1 MDFFGHQD
9 QARKR
14 TRQLIV
20 LFVLALFTLIFLTNL
35 LVAGFLWGNPDIF
48 PELGNKTIRDP
59 SLLDIFHYMSW
70 RSWLTISAIVC
81 GFVGLAYFYKAVKLS
96 GGGASIAETLGGR
109 LLHPDSD
116 DFYEKRLLNI
126 VEEMAIASGMPVP
139 QVYLLDDEIGI
150 NAFAAGFQP
159 SDAVIGVTKG
169 CLTKLSRLQMQGVIG
184 HEFSH
189 ILNGD
194 MRMNMRLIAILFGI
208 LCIGLL
214 GRIILNTGARHSIYS
229 RGRSQT
235 TIFSNSSSKKEGGVP
250 LFLIG
255 LGFMI
260 LGYSGVFFGKLIQ
273 AAVSRQ
279 REYLADASAVQFT
292 RDPQAI
298 AEALKVIG
306 YGGVGSAIGHSRREE
321 FSHAFFG
328 NAIYSHFSSR
338 FGFLSTH
345 PKLEE
350 RIRRIDKHW
359 DGEWVAPQTLKQ
371 AYDESPQL
379 APKSTLSTE
388 DLLTGVAAAVSAAI
402 DYPAPA
408 NSTSANSASD
418 STLDQLS
425 SGQPSSDQQLGDQET
440 NRIDVEAKLTAAAHD
455 PMNARA
461 LCYTLLLAPNT
472 SLVYDQQLDLIKQF
486 CGEGL
491 YQSVNQLIPLVVLL
505 DESKRL
511 PMIDKAIP
519 ALKLLSE
526 DQYTDFKQLLV
537 KLVQADGKIDL
548 FEWCLYRMIL
558 QYLNPTF
565 NKAKAVKARHGNA
578 KKILTDIETVLSFVA
593 NHGNE
598 TLEGAMESFAV
609 AANTGGFDDIQLQA
623 RTSSFKTF
631 NIALDTLTE
640 AFPHVKGRVMKA
652 LAAGIQVNGVEAA
665 ERELVQTIGAIL
677 ECPTPDLFD

>member
-14 TRQLIV
+14 TKLLV
-20 LFVLALFTLIFLTNL
+20 LLFALALFTLIFLTNL
-35 LVAGFLWGNPDIF
+35 LVAGLLWGNPEFF
-48 PELGNKTIRDP
+48 PEMGQTSIRNP

-70 RSWLTISAIVC
+70 KSWFIISAAVC
-81 GFVGLAYFYKAVKLS
+81 SFVGLAYLYKAVKLS
-96 GGGASIAETLGGR
+96 SGGASIAQSLGGR
-109 LLHPDSD
+109 LLHPDTD

-126 VEEMAIASGMPVP
+126 IEEMAIASGMPVP
-139 QVYLLDDEIGI
+139 QVYLLDEEIGI

-169 CLTKLSRLQMQGVIG
+169 CLTKLSRLQLQGVIG

-194 MRMNMRLIAILFGI
+194 MKMNMRLIAILFGI

-214 GRIILNTGARHSIYS
+214 GRIILESGARHSVYS
-229 RGRSQT
+229 RGRSSSR
-235 TIFSNSSSKKEGGVP
+235 IFSSSSNKKEGGVP
-250 LFLIG
+250 LFFIG

-306 YGGVGSAIGHSRREE
+306 YGGVGSAIGNSHREE

-328 NAIYSHFSSR
+328 NAIYNSFSNH

-359 DGEWVAPQTLKQ
+359 DGEWVQPQTLRQ

-379 APKSTLSTE
+379 APKAKISTE
-388 DLLTGVAAAVSAAI
+388 ELLTGVAAAMTAAI
-402 DYPAPA
+402 DYKDSSSSK
-408 NSTSANSASD
+408 NSNEQTDKSITESDNSDEGLNA
-418 STLDQLS
+418 
-425 SGQPSSDQQLGDQET
+425 
-440 NRIDVEAKLTAAAHD
+440 EAVLTAAAHD
-455 PMNARA
+455 PSNARA
-461 LCYTLLLAPNT
+461 LCYTLLLAPSS
-472 SLVYDQQLDLIKQF
+472 SLVHEQQLDIIQQY
-486 CGEGL
+486 CG
-491 YQSVNQLIPLVVLL
+491 ITLL
-505 DESKRL
+505 DQVKQLLPATLQLKDSKRL
-511 PMIDKAIP
+511 AVIDKAIP
-519 ALKLLSE
+519 ALKLLSA
-526 DQYTDFKQLLV
+526 DQYTEFKQLLI

-548 FEWCLYRMIL
+548 FEWCAYRMIL

-565 NKAKAVKARHGNA
+565 NKAKPIKAKHGDVKKLSNE
-578 KKILTDIETVLSFVA
+578 IETLLSFVA
-593 NHGNE
+593 NHGH
-598 TLEGAMESFAV
+598 TSLESALDSFNI
-609 AANTGGFDDIQLQA
+609 AAGIAGFENLSLQPK
-623 RTSSFKTF
+623 THSFKAF

-640 AFPHVKGRVMKA
+640 AYPHVKGRLMKA
-652 LAAGIQVNGVEAA
+652 LAACIRADGVKVS

-677 ECPTPDLFD
+677 ECPTPNLFN

>member
-14 TRQLIV
+14 TRQLV
-20 LFVLALFTLIFLTNL
+20 LLFALALLTLIFLTNL

-48 PELGNKTIRDP
+48 PALGNEAIKDP
-59 SLLDIFHYMSW
+59 SLLDIFHYISW
-70 RSWLTISAIVC
+70 QAWLIISASVC
-81 GFVGLAYFYKAVKLS
+81 GFVGLAYLYKSIKLS
-96 GGGASIAETLGGR
+96 GGGASIAESLGGR
-109 LLHPDSD
+109 LLQPDSE
-116 DFYEKRLLNI
+116 DFYERRLLNI

-139 QVYLLDDEIGI
+139 PVYLMDDEIGI

-169 CLTKLSRLQMQGVIG
+169 CLTKLSRLQLQGVIG

-208 LCIGLL
+208 LCIGLI
-214 GRIILNTGARHSIYS
+214 GRGIIELGARHSLATS
-229 RGRSQT
+229 GRR
-235 TIFSNSSSKKEGGVP
+235 SSSVFSSSSSNKKEGGVP
-250 LFLIG
+250 LFFIG

-306 YGGVGSAIGHSRREE
+306 YGGVGSSIGHSRREE

-328 NAIYSHFSSR
+328 NAIYSNFSSH

-350 RIRRIDKHW
+350 RIRRIDKNW
-359 DGEWVAPQTLKQ
+359 DGEWVEPQTLKQ

-379 APKSTLSTE
+379 APKNKIRPE
-388 DLLTGVAAAVSAAI
+388 ELLTGIAAAMSAAI
-402 DYPAPA
+402 EFEAP
-408 NSTSANSASD
+408 NNSAHA
-418 STLDQLS
+418 TPTENNAIQN
-425 SGQPSSDQQLGDQET
+425 T
-440 NRIDVEAKLTAAAHD
+440 INAEAELTTAAHD
-455 PMNARA
+455 PLGSRG
-461 LCYTLLLAPNT
+461 LCYALLLAPNS
-472 SLVYDQQLDLIKQF
+472 SLVHEQQLDLIKQY
-486 CGEGL
+486 CGDGL
-491 YQSVNQLIPLVVLL
+491 LQAVNQLIPLVALL

-511 PMIDKAIP
+511 PIIEKTIP
-519 ALKLLSE
+519 ALKLLSQ
-526 DQYTDFKQLLV
+526 DQYTEFKQLLI
-537 KLVQADGKIDL
+537 KLVHADGKIDL

-565 NKAKAVKARHGNA
+565 DKAKAINA
-578 KKILTDIETVLSFVA
+578 KYGNVKNLSSEIETVLSFVA
-593 NHGNE
+593 NHGHDS
-598 TLEGAMESFAV
+598 LEGALESFAS
-609 AANTGGFDDIQLQA
+609 AASTAGFEGLQLQA
-623 RTSSFKTF
+623 KTASFKSF
-631 NIALDTLTE
+631 NVALDTLTQ
-640 AFPHVKGRVMKA
+640 AFPHVKGRIMKA
-652 LAAGIQVNGVEAA
+652 LAACVRVNGVEVA
-665 ERELVQTIGAIL
+665 ERELVQTIAAIL
-677 ECPTPDLFD
+677 ECPTPNLFD

>member
-14 TRQLIV
+14 TRQLV
-20 LFVLALFTLIFLTNL
+20 LLFALALLTLIFLTNL

-48 PELGNKTIRDP
+48 PELGQKNIQDP
-59 SLLDIFHYMSW
+59 SLFDIFHYISW
-70 RSWLTISAIVC
+70 QVWLTISAVVC
-81 GFVGLAYFYKAVKLS
+81 GFVGLAYLYKSIKLS
-96 GGGASIAETLGGR
+96 SGGSSIAYSLGGR
-109 LLHPDSD
+109 LVLPNSE
-116 DFYEKRLLNI
+116 DFYERRLLNI

-139 QVYLLDDEIGI
+139 QVFLLDDEIGI

-169 CLTKLSRLQMQGVIG
+169 CLTKLSRLQLQGVIG

-208 LCIGLL
+208 LCIGLV
-214 GRIILNTGARHSIYS
+214 GRGIIELGARHSLAS
-229 RGRSQT
+229 HGRR
-235 TIFSNSSSKKEGGVP
+235 SSSKKEGGVP
-250 LFLIG
+250 LFFIG

-306 YGGVGSAIGHSRREE
+306 YRGVGSSIGSSRREE

-328 NAIYSHFSSR
+328 NAIYNNFSSH

-350 RIRRIDKHW
+350 RIRRIDKSW
-359 DGEWVAPQTLKQ
+359 DGEWIEPQTLKQ
-371 AYDESPQL
+371 AYEESPQL
-379 APKSTLSTE
+379 APKNKIRPE
-388 DLLTGVAAAVSAAI
+388 DLLTGVAAAMSAAI
-402 DYPAPA
+402 DFE
-408 NSTSANSASD
+408 T
-418 STLDQLS
+418 
-425 SGQPSSDQQLGDQET
+425 PSSTAKSLPTQDNINAEAELT
-440 NRIDVEAKLTAAAHD
+440 NAAHD
-455 PMNARA
+455 PLGARG
-461 LCYTLLLAPNT
+461 LCYVLLLAPNT
-472 SLVYDQQLDLIKQF
+472 SLVHEQQLDLIKQY

-491 YQSVNQLIPLVVLL
+491 LQAVNQLIPLVALL

-511 PMIDKAIP
+511 PIIDKTIP
-519 ALKLLSE
+519 ALKLLSQ
-526 DQYTDFKQLLV
+526 DQYTEFKQLLI

-565 NKAKAVKARHGNA
+565 DKAKAIKAKHGNA
-578 KKILTDIETVLSFVA
+578 KKLNSEIETVLSFVA
-593 NHGNE
+593 NHGHDS
-598 TLEGAMESFAV
+598 LEGALESFAI
-609 AANTGGFDDIQLQA
+609 AASTAGFGDLQLQA
-623 RTSSFKTF
+623 KTTSFKSF
-631 NIALDTLTE
+631 NIALDTLTQ

-652 LAAGIQVNGVEAA
+652 LAACVRVNGVEVA
-665 ERELVQTIGAIL
+665 ERELVQTIAAIL

>member
-14 TRQLIV
+14 TKQLIL
-20 LFVLALFTLIFLTNL
+20 LFALALFTLIFLTNL

-48 PELGNKTIRDP
+48 PGLGKASIRDP
-59 SLLDIFHYMSW
+59 SFLDIFHYMSW
-70 RSWLTISAIVC
+70 QAWLTTSAIVC
-81 GFVGLAYFYKAVKLS
+81 SFVGIAYLYKAVKLS
-96 GGGASIAETLGGR
+96 GGGASIAESLGGR
-109 LLHPDSD
+109 LLPPDVE

-159 SDAVIGVTKG
+159 SDAIIGVTKG
-169 CLTKLSRLQMQGVIG
+169 CLTKLSRLQLQGVIG

-214 GRIILNTGARHSIYS
+214 GRIVLEAGAHHSIYS
-229 RGRSQT
+229 RGRSQSSM
-235 TIFSNSSSKKEGGVP
+235 FSSSSSSKKEGGIP
-250 LFLIG
+250 LFFIGIG
-255 LGFMI
+255 LMV
-260 LGYSGVFFGKLIQ
+260 LGYSGVFFGKMIQ

-306 YGGVGSAIGHSRREE
+306 YGGVGSSIGHSRREE

-328 NAIYSHFSSR
+328 NAIYNSFSSH

-359 DGEWVAPQTLKQ
+359 DGEWIQPQTLRQ

-379 APKSTLSTE
+379 VPKANIRPE
-388 DLLTGVAAAVSAAI
+388 ELLTGVAAAMTAAI
-402 DYPAPA
+402 DYHVPNVAP
-408 NSTSANSASD
+408 D
-418 STLDQLS
+418 SK
-425 SGQPSSDQQLGDQET
+425 PQQ
-440 NRIDVEAKLTAAAHD
+440 EAIEAEKVLTTAAHD
-455 PMNARA
+455 ASNARA
-461 LCYTLLLAPNT
+461 LCYGLLLAPNS
-472 SLVYDQQLDLIKQF
+472 SLVHEQQLDLIQQYCGQGLLTQVKQ
-486 CGEGL
+486 L
-491 YQSVNQLIPLVVLL
+491 LPAIQQL

-511 PMIDKAIP
+511 PTIDKAIP
-519 ALKLLSE
+519 ALKLLSA
-526 DQYTDFKQLLV
+526 DQYSEFKQLLV

-548 FEWCLYRMIL
+548 FEWCVYRMIL
-558 QYLNPTF
+558 QYLNPAF
-565 NKAKAVKARHGNA
+565 GKIKAIKAKHGNV
-578 KKILTDIETVLSFVA
+578 KNLNSEIETLLSFVA
-593 NHGNE
+593 NHGHD
-598 TLEGAMESFAV
+598 TLEGALESFSI
-609 AANTGGFDDIQLQA
+609 AAGTAGFEDLTLQPK
-623 RTSSFKTF
+623 TDSFKAF
-631 NIALDTLTE
+631 NVALDTLTE
-640 AFPHVKGRVMKA
+640 AYPHIKGRIMKA
-652 LAAGIQVNGVEAA
+652 LAACVRANGVEVI
-665 ERELVQTIGAIL
+665 ERELVQTIAAIL

>member
-14 TRQLIV
+14 TRQLV
-20 LFVLALFTLIFLTNL
+20 LLFVLALLTLIFLTNL
-35 LVAGFLWGNPDIF
+35 LVAGFLWGNPGIF
-48 PELGNKTIRDP
+48 PELGNHSIRDP

-70 RSWLTISAIVC
+70 KAWFIISAIVC
-81 GFVGLAYFYKAVKLS
+81 SFVGLAYFYKAVKLS
-96 GGGASIAETLGGR
+96 SGGSSIAESLGGR
-109 LLHPDSD
+109 LLSPNTD

-126 VEEMAIASGMPVP
+126 IEEMAIASGMPVP

-169 CLTKLSRLQMQGVIG
+169 CLTKLSRLQLQGVIG

-214 GRIILNTGARHSIYS
+214 GRIILESGARHSIHS
-229 RGRSQT
+229 RGRSSSG
-235 TIFSNSSSKKEGGVP
+235 IFSSSSNKKEGGVP

-260 LGYSGVFFGKLIQ
+260 LGYSGVFFGKMIQ

-306 YGGVGSAIGHSRREE
+306 HGGVGSAIGHSRREE

-328 NAIYSHFSSR
+328 NAIYNGFASH
-338 FGFLSTH
+338 FGFLATH

-359 DGEWVAPQTLKQ
+359 DGEWIEPQTLRQ

-379 APKSTLSTE
+379 VSKAKIRPE
-388 DLLTGVAAAVSAAI
+388 ALLTGVAAAMSAAI
-402 DYPAPA
+402 DFT
-408 NSTSANSASD
+408 NDGITNDDDES
-418 STLDQLS
+418 LS
-425 SGQPSSDQQLGDQET
+425 QQESFDA
-440 NRIDVEAKLTAAAHD
+440 EAVLTTAAHD
-455 PMNARA
+455 VGNARA
-461 LCYTLLLAPNT
+461 LCYSLLLAPNS
-472 SLVYDQQLDLIKQF
+472 SLVYEQQLDLIEQYCGPDLLTQVKQLTQATRRL
-486 CGEGL
+486 E
-491 YQSVNQLIPLVVLL
+491 
-505 DESKRL
+505 DSKRL
-511 PMIDKAIP
+511 AIIEKAIP
-519 ALKLLSE
+519 ALKLLSA
-526 DQYTDFKQLLV
+526 DQYTEFKQLLV

-548 FEWCLYRMIL
+548 FEWCVYRMIL
-558 QYLNPTF
+558 QYLNPAF
-565 NKAKAVKARHGNA
+565 GKAKAITAKYGNVE
-578 KKILTDIETVLSFVA
+578 KIKSDIEVILSFVA
-593 NHGNE
+593 NHGHE
-598 TLEGAMESFAV
+598 SLEDALESFAI
-609 AANTGGFDDIQLQA
+609 AADAAGFDHLTLQPK
-623 RTSSFKTF
+623 TESFKAF

-640 AFPHVKGRVMKA
+640 AYPHVKGRMMKA
-652 LAAGIQVNGVEAA
+652 LAACVQAKGVKVT

-677 ECPTPDLFD
+677 ECPTPNLFD

>member
-14 TRQLIV
+14 TKQLIL
-20 LFVLALFTLIFLTNL
+20 LFVLALLTLIFLTNL
-35 LVAGFLWGNPDIF
+35 LVAGFLWGNPEIF
-48 PELGNKTIRDP
+48 PGLANETIRDP

-81 GFVGLAYFYKAVKLS
+81 SFVGLAYLYKVIKLS

-109 LLHPDSD
+109 LIQPDSD

-169 CLTKLSRLQMQGVIG
+169 CLTKLSRLQLQGVIG

-194 MRMNMRLIAILFGI
+194 MRLNMRLIAILFGI

-214 GRIILNTGARHSIYS
+214 GRMILDIGARHSLAS
-229 RGRSQT
+229 GTRAKTSML
-235 TIFSNSSSKKEGGVP
+235 SSSSNKKEGGVP
-250 LFLIG
+250 LFFIG
-255 LGFMI
+255 LGLMI

-279 REYLADASAVQFT
+279 REFLADASAVQFT

-328 NAIYSHFSSR
+328 NAIYNQFSSY

-350 RIRRIDKHW
+350 RIRRVDKQW

-379 APKSTLSTE
+379 APKDKVRPE
-388 DLLTGVAAAVSAAI
+388 ELLTGLAAAMSVAI
-402 DYPAPA
+402 DYPNSDNAVNKSPA
-408 NSTSANSASD
+408 QVDTEV
-418 STLDQLS
+418 L
-425 SGQPSSDQQLGDQET
+425 
-440 NRIDVEAKLTAAAHD
+440 DVEVALTAAAHE
-455 PMNARA
+455 PLTARA
-461 LCYTLLLAPNT
+461 LCYALLLAPDT
-472 SLVYDQQLDLIKQF
+472 SLVHEQQLDLIKHY
-486 CGEGL
+486 CAESL
-491 YQSVNQLIPLVVLL
+491 LHSVNQLLPLVNLL

-511 PMIDKAIP
+511 PIIEKAIP
-519 ALKLLSE
+519 ALKQLSTE
-526 DQYTDFKQLLV
+526 KYVEFKQLLI

-565 NKAKAVKARHGNA
+565 NKAKAIKIKHGNA
-578 KKILTDIETVLSFVA
+578 QSISHEIETILSFVA
-593 NHGNE
+593 NHGHDS
-598 TLEGAMESFAV
+598 LEGAMESFAV
-609 AANTGGFDDIQLQA
+609 AASSAGFEGIQLQP
-623 RTSSFKTF
+623 RTASFKQF
-631 NIALDTLTE
+631 NIALDTLTQ
-640 AFPHVKGRVMKA
+640 AYPHVKGRVMKA
-652 LAAGIQVNGVEAA
+652 LAAGIRINGVASS
-665 ERELVQTIGAIL
+665 ERELVQTIAAIL
-677 ECPTPDLFD
+677 ECPTPDLFDK

>member
-14 TRQLIV
+14 TRQLIL

-48 PELGNKTIRDP
+48 PNLASSTASSIKSP
-59 SLLDIFHYMSW
+59 SLLDIFNYMSW
-70 RSWLTISAIVC
+70 QAWLLISAVVC
-81 GFVGLAYFYKAVKLS
+81 SFVGLAYLYKAVKLS
-96 GGGASIAETLGGR
+96 GGGSSIAQSLGGR
-109 LLHPDSD
+109 VLHPDTE

-139 QVYLLDDEIGI
+139 QVYLMDDEIGI

-169 CLTKLSRLQMQGVIG
+169 CLTKLSRLQLQGVIG

-194 MRMNMRLIAILFGI
+194 MKMNMRIVAILFGI

-214 GRIILNTGARHSIYS
+214 GRLIIDMGSRHSLMNRS
-229 RGRSQT
+229 RNSGSV
-235 TIFSNSSSKKEGGVP
+235 FSSSSSNKKEGGIP
-250 LFLIG
+250 LFFIG
-255 LGFMI
+255 LGFMV

-328 NAIYSHFSSR
+328 NAIYSHFSNH
-338 FGFLSTH
+338 FGFLATH

-359 DGEWVAPQTLKQ
+359 DGEWVEPQTLKQ
-371 AYDESPQL
+371 AYDESPSL
-379 APKSTLSTE
+379 APKAKIRTE
-388 DLLTGVAAAVSAAI
+388 ELLTGVAAAMTAAI
-402 DYPAPA
+402 DFDAPQSA
-408 NSTSANSASD
+408 SEDKRQQDSANAEE
-418 STLDQLS
+418 TLTS
-425 SGQPSSDQQLGDQET
+425 
-440 NRIDVEAKLTAAAHD
+440 AAHD
-455 PMNARA
+455 PMRARA
-461 LCYTLLLAPNT
+461 LCYGLLLAPSN
-472 SLVYDQQLDLIKQF
+472 SLVHDQQLELIRQYCVEDLALQINS
-486 CGEGL
+486 L
-491 YQSVNQLIPLVVLL
+491 LPAILQLS
-505 DESKRL
+505 DSQRL
-511 PMIDKAIP
+511 PIIDKAIP
-519 ALKLLSE
+519 ALKMLTA
-526 DQYTDFKQLLV
+526 DQYTEFKQLLI

-558 QYLNPTF
+558 QYLNPAF
-565 NKAKAVKARHGNA
+565 GKAKEVKAKHGNV
-578 KKILTDIETVLSFVA
+578 KKLNNEIETILSFVA
-593 NHGNE
+593 NHGHDS
-598 TLEGAMESFAV
+598 LEGAMESFNI
-609 AANTGGFDDIQLQA
+609 AAGIAGFEDLKLQA
-623 RTSSFKTF
+623 KTESFKTF
-631 NIALDTLTE
+631 NVALDTLTQ
-640 AFPHVKGRVMKA
+640 AYPHVKGRIMKA
-652 LAAGIQVNGVEAA
+652 LAACVRVNGVEVA
-665 ERELVQTIGAIL
+665 ERELVQTIAAIL

>member
-1 MDFFGHQD
+1 
-9 QARKR
+9 
-14 TRQLIV
+14 
-20 LFVLALFTLIFLTNL
+20 
-35 LVAGFLWGNPDIF
+35 
-48 PELGNKTIRDP
+48 
-59 SLLDIFHYMSW
+59 MSW
-70 RSWLTISAIVC
+70 QSWLTISAIVC
-81 GFVGLAYFYKAVKLS
+81 SFVGIAYLYKAVKLS
-96 GGGASIAETLGGR
+96 GGGPSIAFSLGGR
-109 LLHPDSD
+109 LVLPDSD

-139 QVYLLDDEIGI
+139 QVFLMDDEIGI

-169 CLTKLSRLQMQGVIG
+169 CLTKLSRLQLQGVIG

-214 GRIILNTGARHSIYS
+214 GRGILEVGTRHSLGRHS
-229 RGRSQT
+229 RR
-235 TIFSNSSSKKEGGVP
+235 SSSVFSSSSSNKKEGGIP
-250 LFLIG
+250 LFFIG

-328 NAIYSHFSSR
+328 NAIYNSFSSH

-350 RIRRIDKHW
+350 RIRRVDKHW
-359 DGEWVAPQTLKQ
+359 DGEWVEPQTLKQ
-371 AYDESPQL
+371 AYEESPQL
-379 APKSTLSTE
+379 APKQTIRPE
-388 DLLTGVAAAVSAAI
+388 ELLTGVAAAMTAAI
-402 DYPAPA
+402 DFDAPK
-408 NSTSANSASD
+408 SAAED
-418 STLDQLS
+418 KR
-425 SGQPSSDQQLGDQET
+425 QQD
-440 NRIDVEAKLTAAAHD
+440 DLTAEAELTISAHD
-455 PMNARA
+455 PMNARG

-472 SLVYDQQLDLIKQF
+472 SLVHEQQLDLIKQY
-486 CGEGL
+486 CGEDL
-491 YQSVNQLIPLVVLL
+491 LQSVQQLMPLVALL
-505 DESKRL
+505 NESKRL
-511 PMIDKAIP
+511 PMIDKTIP
-519 ALKLLSE
+519 ALKLLSA
-526 DQYTDFKQLLV
+526 DQYTEFKQMLI

-565 NKAKAVKARHGNA
+565 DKAKAIKAKYGNV
-578 KKILTDIETVLSFVA
+578 KKISSEIETVLSFVA
-593 NHGNE
+593 NHGNDS
-598 TLEGAMESFAV
+598 LEDAMESFDLATSS
-609 AANTGGFDDIQLQA
+609 AGFTGLQLQA
-623 RTSSFKTF
+623 KTSSFKTL
-631 NIALDTLTE
+631 NVALDTLTQ

-652 LAAGIQVNGVEAA
+652 LAACVRAHGVEVV
-665 ERELVQTIGAIL
+665 ERELVQTIAAIL